1 MDVRF
6 DARVDVST
14 QTFRVVARVDI
25 RFDARVD
32 VVHRHLGWSLRWML
46 GLMLRWM

>member
-6 DARVDVST
+6 EPRVDVST
-14 QTFRVVARVDI
+14 QTFRVVTRVDV

-32 VVHRHLGWSLRWML
+32 VVHRHLKGH
-46 GLMLRWM
+46 

>member
-6 DARVDVST
+6 DAKVDVST
-14 QTFRVVARVDI
+14 QTFRVVTRVDV

-32 VVHRHLGWSLRWML
+32 IVHRHLGWSLGWML
-46 GLMLRWM
+46 GLSLGWM